1 MKYNIQTTSDHSYFA
16 FLKIFVNSILTNCNL
31 EYLNKIYII
40 NTGMTDDEVI
50 YLTERSNH
58 IEIIET
64 GLKTN
69 FKGGTWGEDWQ
80 LNVKGKTHYLYELV
94 SKIEQPL
101 LMLDSDMM
109 IVKDLYPLTQF
120 GGDLQVCVRPG
131 NSVKYIGSYFFS
143 MNPSKSLPFIKEW
156 KELTQTST
164 GKAAHESPALTKI
177 VEKYKSQLNIIEL
190 EQDIVNRISY
200 PLLDKT
206 IIVHFKGTKLSNT
219 IEESIQCR
227 INNRGWKM
235 EISKYV

>member
-1 MKYNIQTTSDHSYFA
+1 MKYNIQTTSDHSYFN

-31 EYLNKIYII
+31 EHLNKIYII

-94 SKIEQPL
+94 SKIEDPL

-109 IVKDLYPLTQF
+109 IVKDLYP
-120 GGDLQVCVRPG
+120 
-131 NSVKYIGSYFFS
+131 
-143 MNPSKSLPFIKEW
+143 KSDELYPLP
-156 KELTQTST
+156 
-164 GKAAHESPALTKI
+164 PALPTF
-177 VEKYKSQLNIIEL
+177 STNIF
-190 EQDIVNRISY
+190 S
-200 PLLDKT
+200 PTSKG
-206 IIVHFKGTKLSNT
+206 KGTAVVNPVV
-219 IEESIQCR
+219 
-227 INNRGWKM
+227 G
-235 EISKYV
+235 V